1 MRAACE
7 GFFGALFEWNL
18 ARWSGNEDMAS
29 FLTAIGLGL
38 AISMNFLAL
47 VGIAV
52 LLFGPLTVIPRGVLG
67 TIGVAPIA
75 ISYLVFVPRNR
86 YVDVVRRFKRRTAA
100 EQRSAKI
107 VAWTYIAITV
117 VAHIVIAVD
126 LYRR

>member
-7 GFFGALFEWNL
+7 GVFGALFEWNL

-29 FLTAIGLGL
+29 FLTSIGLGL
-38 AISMNFLAL
+38 AISMNFLAM

-52 LLFGPLTVIPRGVLG
+52 LLVGPLTGIPRGLLG

-75 ISYLVFVPRNR
+75 ISYLVFVPRDR
-86 YVDVVRRFKRRTAA
+86 YVDVVRRFKRRTAS

-107 VAWTYIAITV
+107 VAWTYIGISV
-117 VAHIVIAVD
+117 VAHIVIAVAM
-126 LYRR
+126 YKR